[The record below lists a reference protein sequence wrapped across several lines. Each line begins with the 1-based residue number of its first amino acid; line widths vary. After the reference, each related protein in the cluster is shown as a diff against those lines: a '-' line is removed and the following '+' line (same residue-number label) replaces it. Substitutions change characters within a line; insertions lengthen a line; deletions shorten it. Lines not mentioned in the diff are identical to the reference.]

1 MPVLPDTNRADV
13 HAGTMDAWSV
23 RGGVE
28 TPVTKSELRSLI
40 NLLDSQLDAAEGT
53 ALAAI
58 PAGVGKTWLT
68 ANQGLARE
76 LMASIE
82 KKRSEVL

>member
-1 MPVLPDTNRADV
+1 MPNLLDADRVAV
-13 HAGTMDAWSV
+13 HTDAMEKWSSS
-23 RGGVE
+23 RTP
-28 TPVTKSELRSLI
+28 TPVTKAELRSLI
-40 NLLDSQLDAAEGT
+40 NLLDSQLDTAEGT

-58 PAGVGKTWLT
+58 PAGAGKTWLV

-82 KKRSEVL
+82 KKRAEVL